1 MLMLFFHMKKYI
13 LQVYIYLIRIS
24 MVTKMKP
31 RISTSNIVLD
41 TLLESSFSDLCWKG
55 EYDVSDK

>member
-1 MLMLFFHMKKYI
+1 
-13 LQVYIYLIRIS
+13 